1 MSSKNKIR
9 KLLTMNVVDIAQG
22 LQSLHVPGKVIAD
35 NVSSGWVFVG
45 QGNIIRVH
53 VSGDTYFAFAEQ
65 SSANTVSVTTSPAVK
80 ILAGEHYIVC
90 QHDFVRASTNPLRIE
105 LLEL

>member
-9 KLLTMNVVDIAQG
+9 KLLTMNVVDVAQG
-22 LQSLHVPGKVIAD
+22 LQSLHVPGKVVPD
-35 NVSSGWVFVG
+35 NLSSGWVFVG

-53 VSGDTYFAFAEQ
+53 VSADTYFAFAEQ
-65 SSANTVSVTTSPAVK
+65 SNANTVSVSTSPAVK
-80 ILAGEHYIVC
+80 ILSGEHYIVC
-90 QHDFVRASTNPLRIE
+90 QHDYVRASANPLRVE